1 MVTSKKIKIA
11 FILCFVAFQLQAQ
24 IDNSRFST
32 NLMQWLHNIEVAPEK
47 NRTAVLNK
55 TNGIEYLSAFVKVS
69 NAIDETQFNK
79 LGVIVGTKAG
89 NIWTVRIPK
98 YNMVAFIKLSGIE
111 YIELDRPVRQ
121 LMDSARYYTHVDS
134 VTNGIGL
141 NMPYTGK
148 GVVVGISDNGFD
160 YTHPAFY
167 DTTYSLSRIKRVWIQ
182 SLSGNPPAGYSYGAE
197 FTDTTSILNRKYDD
211 TKQGSHGNMV
221 ASIAAGSGMGSK
233 NNRLYRG
240 VAYEADLV
248 MVTGPTTY
256 LDWRA
261 MNMTTL
267 IDGFN
272 YTFKYAQSVGKP
284 AVINVSLGSLV
295 GPRDG
300 TSLFSQ
306 ACDNL
311 TGPGKILV
319 FAAMN
324 LGGTKVHVKK
334 SFTPTDT
341 VLSTLIP
348 NLTVDNGL
356 HKNYIDIWGDSLKS
370 FCLKFAMY
378 KNGSVIN
385 SSAVYCLDN
394 SVKDF
399 FLIGSD
405 NDTCYITL
413 TTKQQENNKKPH
425 ATFEIYTKTKDTLML
440 SAIATNGDVH
450 MWQEYFDTSWNT
462 YYGAFLGNGTGL
474 IDGDDHF
481 TIGEVNCIKS
491 AITVGASVSKMYWKT
506 VNNVTLYNPTYTS
519 HGTLAPYSSHGPDI
533 NGRMKP
539 DITAPGG
546 MIAGATSS
554 YDPVFL
560 PGGPRYSSFVV
571 SKYVSP
577 LNNRT
582 YYYGIGQGTSFASPV
597 VSGIVALMLQVNPS
611 LSPERIKNLLY
622 KTAFKDNFTT
632 PSPNPALWGAGK
644 INGYAAVKEA
654 ILTAGIISV
663 PADEM
668 EIKVYPNPASDMILI
683 QYEAPKSG
691 NFLVEITSITGQ
703 IIQTKL
709 WQISVGINQL
719 PFQIDSN
726 SKGLYFVNI
735 TGNGGKMTK
744 KILIQ

>member
-1 MVTSKKIKIA
+1 MLLFA
-11 FILCFVAFQLQAQ
+11 LRLYAQ
-24 IDNSRFST
+24 TDHSRFSV
-32 NLMQWLHNIEVAPEK
+32 NLMQWMHNEKVAPEK
-47 NRTAVLNK
+47 NHTAVLYK
-55 TNGIEYLSAFVKVS
+55 ANGIDYLSAFIKVKNNV
-69 NAIDETQFNK
+69 NEHALID

-89 NIWTVRIPK
+89 NIWTVRIPTQSV
-98 YNMVAFIKLSGIE
+98 MPFTELSGIE

-121 LMDSARYYTHVDS
+121 QMDSVRYNTGVDS
-134 VTNGIGL
+134 VTNGLGL
-141 NMPYTGK
+141 NLPYTGK

-167 DTTYSLSRIKRVWIQ
+167 DTTYTFSRIKRVWNQ
-182 SLSGNPPAGYSYGAE
+182 SLSGTPPASYSYGAE
-197 FTDTTSILNRKYDD
+197 FTDTTGILNRKYDY
-211 TKQGSHGNMV
+211 TYQGSHGNMV

-248 MVTGPTTY
+248 MITGPTTY

-272 YTFKYAQSVGKP
+272 YTFNYAKSVGKP

-300 TSLFSQ
+300 TSLFAQ

-334 SFTPTDT
+334 SFTPADT
-341 VLSTLIP
+341 ILNTLIP

-370 FCLKFAMY
+370 FCLKFALY
-378 KNGSVIN
+378 KNGSVMN
-385 SSAVYCLDN
+385 SSEVYCLDN

-405 NDTCYITL
+405 NDTCWITL
-413 TTKQQENNKKPH
+413 TTKQQEFNKKPH
-425 ATFEIYTKTKDTLML
+425 AAFEIFTKTKDTLML
-440 SAIATNGDVH
+440 SAIATSGDVH
-450 MWQEYFDTSWNT
+450 MWQEYFDTSWST
-462 YYGAFLGNGTGL
+462 YYGEFLGGGAGL
-474 IDGDDHF
+474 TDGDDNY
-481 TIGEVNCIKS
+481 TIGEVNCTKS
-491 AITVGASVSKMYWKT
+491 AITVGASVSKMFWKT
-506 VNNVTLYNPTYTS
+506 VNNITLYNPAYTA

-546 MIAGATSS
+546 MIAGASSS
-554 YDPVFL
+554 YDANYL
-560 PGGPRYSSFVV
+560 PGGPGYASFVV

-577 LNNRT
+577 LNSRT
-582 YYYGIGQGTSFASPV
+582 YYYGIGQGTSYASPV
-597 VSGIVALMLQVNPS
+597 VTGIVALMLQVNPS
-611 LSPERIKNLLY
+611 LSPERIKEILY
-622 KTAFKDNFTT
+622 KTAIKDNFTT

-644 INGYAAVKEA
+644 INAYAAVKVA
-654 ILTAGIISV
+654 ILTTGIISV
-663 PADEM
+663 PSDGM
-668 EIKVYPNPASDMILI
+668 EINVYPNPACDKFSL
-683 QYEAPKSG
+683 QYEAAKAG
-691 NFLVEITSITGQ
+691 NFLVEVTSITGQ
-703 IIQTKL
+703 VIQTKL
-709 WQISVGINQL
+709 WPISVGINQL
-719 PFQIDSN
+719 PVQLDSN

-735 TGNGGKMTK
+735 TGNGGTVTRK
-744 KILIQ
+744 LFIQ